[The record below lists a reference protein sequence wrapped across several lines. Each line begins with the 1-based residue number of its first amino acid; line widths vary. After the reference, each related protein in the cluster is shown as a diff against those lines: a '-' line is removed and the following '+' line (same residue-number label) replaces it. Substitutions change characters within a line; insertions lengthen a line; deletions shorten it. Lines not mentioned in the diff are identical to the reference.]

1 MFVRYSPGAILLI
14 PFLKLH
20 QFVYRRSDGIL
31 GSRFIAG
38 RALLL
43 TTTGRRSGEP
53 RVSALVY
60 LRDGDRLVVV
70 ASKGGSD
77 DSPGWL
83 LNLQAHPDVAVQI
96 GRNTFSARASVASAE
111 ERERLWPL
119 VNRNNRGVAPIMHPG
134 ARGRYDIYQRHTAR
148 EIPLVLLERSDT
160 ES

>member
-1 MFVRYSPGAILLI
+1 MRYTPGAILLT

-20 QFVYRRSDGIL
+20 QFVYRRSSGAL
-31 GSRFIAG
+31 GARFAGG

-60 LRDGDRLVVV
+60 LRDGESYVVV

-77 DSPGWL
+77 HSPAWL
-83 LNLQAHPDVAVQI
+83 LNLREHPDVEVQI
-96 GRNTFSARASVASAE
+96 GRNRFAARASVASAA

-119 VNRNNRGVAPIMHPG
+119 VNRNNRGLAPIMHPG
-134 ARGRYDIYQRHTAR
+134 AQGRFDVYQQHTAR
-148 EIPLVLLERSDT
+148 VIPLVLLAPRKQAP
-160 ES
+160 